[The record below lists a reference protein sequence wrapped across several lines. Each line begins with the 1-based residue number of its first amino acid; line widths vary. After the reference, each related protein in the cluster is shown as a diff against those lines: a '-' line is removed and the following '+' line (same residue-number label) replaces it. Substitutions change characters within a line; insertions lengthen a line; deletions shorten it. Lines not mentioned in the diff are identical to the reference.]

1 MESQIAEITQAV
13 GAGCAAGVCVNG
25 CHQWS
30 KEARVRLLEEAI
42 ANDSLPRPSLNQ
54 LARRLGCR
62 LTTLGRRFP
71 ELAKAVKDR
80 HQRFCAIRKEV
91 RANLFRSL
99 VRTAV
104 INIHR
109 SGDYPSQWRVRESLP
124 KFVDMREPAAYDA
137 WRQTLTELQLS
148 M

>member
-1 MESQIAEITQAV
+1 LPVAPKR
-13 GAGCAAGVCVNG
+13 
-25 CHQWS
+25 
-30 KEARVRLLEEAI
+30 KEFLSPPKIDLNEMRRVLEEAV
-42 ANDSLPRPSLNQ
+42 ANDTLPRPSLNQ

-62 LTTLGRRFP
+62 LTTLGRRYP
-71 ELAKAVKDR
+71 ELAQAVKDR

-109 SGDYPSQWRVRESLP
+109 SGEYPSQSRVRESLP

-148 M
+148 A